1 MSLVIIFS
9 LNELAVA
16 VKVIHRFLNKFLEI
30 AKMQILDDA
39 SPALSGMDS
48 IATSRTTKTTFDV
61 KKVLPLKLVD
71 QIY

>member
-1 MSLVIIFS
+1 LFDR

-16 VKVIHRFLNKFLEI
+16 VRVLHKFLNKFLEI

-48 IATSRTTKTTFDV
+48 IATARTTKNTFDV
-61 KKVLPLKLVD
+61 KKLLP
-71 QIY
+71 

>member
-1 MSLVIIFS
+1 MFDR

-16 VKVIHRFLNKFLEI
+16 VRVLHKFLNKFLEI

-48 IATSRTTKTTFDV
+48 IATARTTKNSFDV
-61 KKVLPLKLVD
+61 KKLLP
-71 QIY
+71 

>member
-16 VKVIHRFLNKFLEI
+16 VKVLHRFLNKFLEI

>member
-1 MSLVIIFS
+1 

-16 VKVIHRFLNKFLEI
+16 VKVLHRFLNKFLEI

>member
-1 MSLVIIFS
+1 MNS

-16 VKVIHRFLNKFLEI
+16 VKVLHRFLNKFLEI

-61 KKVLPLKLVD
+61 KKLLPLKLVD

>member
-1 MSLVIIFS
+1 MFDR

-16 VKVIHRFLNKFLEI
+16 VRVLHKFLNKFLEI

-48 IATSRTTKTTFDV
+48 IATARTTKNTFDV
-61 KKVLPLKLVD
+61 KKLLP
-71 QIY
+71 